1 MRVIINWL
9 ERKKE
14 IIVIVLLCTLIWI
27 VCGVTDIWF
36 WGQNKIPSFIDSK
49 LCEFENH
56 TWEAFLA
63 NYHLYL

>member
-36 WGQNKIPSFIDSK
+36 WGQNKIPSFIPVFSILSCTDAIIS
-49 LCEFENH
+49 LIV
-56 TWEAFLA
+56 
-63 NYHLYL
+63 

>member
-36 WGQNKIPSFIDSK
+36 WGQNKMVLEYK
-49 LCEFENH
+49 
-56 TWEAFLA
+56 
-63 NYHLYL
+63 